1 MVILLMKKIWILL
14 TSLLLLSG
22 CTPNSV
28 SQPVQETEAITQTT
42 VPETTLPDSA
52 PDPTHA
58 PTEEA
63 PIMHIP
69 STKPLEPKDT
79 DLVRVRDY
87 IPDVAEELIYATA
100 ENFTGAVIY
109 DFQDIYLRYGSVKKL
124 MAVQEELHTMGLG
137 IKIWDGFRPVS
148 AQFKLWE
155 ICPDDTYVAN
165 PNLGYS
171 NHSRGFAVDLTIVD
185 ANGNEL
191 EMPTEF
197 DDFSGKA
204 DRNYSDVSE
213 VGKKNALLLE
223 GIMQKHG
230 FQGYYGEWWH
240 YNDTTRYE
248 VEKVFEPSHIS
259 CWKVISED
267 PAILV
272 ESPSQNA
279 AQLSIVEP
287 GQVVTV
293 MGYTENYV
301 MVTYQGIR
309 GYLES
314 PLLFPV

>member
-1 MVILLMKKIWILL
+1 MKKTLILLI
-14 TSLLLLSG
+14 SLLLLSG
-22 CTPNSV
+22 CALPLNSL
-28 SQPVQETEAITQTT
+28 PPQETETTLQTT
-42 VPETTLPDSA
+42 IPETTA
-52 PDPTHA
+52 ANPTPHPTDA

-63 PIMHIP
+63 PVMYTP
-69 STKPLEPKDT
+69 STMPLEPKDS
-79 DLVRVRDY
+79 DLVRIRDY
-87 IPDVAEELIYATA
+87 IPDVQEELIYATGN
-100 ENFTGAVIY
+100 NFTGSVIY

-124 MAVQEELHTMGLG
+124 MAVQEELHTLGLG

-213 VGKKNALLLE
+213 IGKQNSLLLE
-223 GIMQKHG
+223 SIMQKHG

-248 VEKVFEPSHIS
+248 VEKVFEPSNIS
-259 CWKVISED
+259 CWKVISEE

-272 ESPSQNA
+272 ESPFPNA
-279 AQLSIVEP
+279 AQLSILEP
-287 GQVVTV
+287 DQVVTV
-293 MGYTENYV
+293 MGYTGNYV

-309 GYLES
+309 GYLEA